1 MANIE
6 ELTFDGYIFANAQ
19 DLELAK
25 NEAKRIAYIEAHADM
40 SNMGVVKGVYEKAIE
55 ERYFQ
60 TPIGLEYLRDM
71 QKAFSD
77 SNNANEELRPIPL
90 YTTFK
95 RIDFSEK
102 SKAQTRMTKAQKKEL
117 TLRMK
122 YRNAVL
128 IAVILFFLCIAM
140 LAITM
145 RGSTIN
151 ALNYKTAV
159 TNQYSSWEQ
168 ELRDREVKV
177 QEREKAVREKEME
190 LGIGD

>member
-1 MANIE
+1 MANID

-25 NEAKRIAYIEAHADM
+25 SEAKKIAYIEAHADM
-40 SNMGVVKGVYEKAIE
+40 SNISVVKGVYEKAIE

-77 SNNANEELRPIPL
+77 SKNGEEELKPIPL

-102 SKAQTRMTKAQKKEL
+102 TKAKTRMTKAQKKEL

-128 IAVILFFLCIAM
+128 IAIILFFVCIAM

-145 RGSTIN
+145 RGPTIN

-159 TNQYSSWEQ
+159 TNQYSQWDQ
-168 ELRDREVKV
+168 ELRDREADVSK
-177 QEREKAVREKEME
+177 RENAVREKERE
-190 LGIGD
+190 LGLGD

>member
-6 ELTFDGYIFANAQ
+6 ELTFDGYVFANAQ

-25 NEAKRIAYIEAHADM
+25 SEAKKIAYIEAHADM
-40 SNMGVVKGVYEKAIE
+40 SNIGVVKGVYEKAIE

-71 QKAFSD
+71 QKAYSD
-77 SNNANEELRPIPL
+77 SKNGAEELRPIPL

-117 TLRMK
+117 SLRMK

-128 IAVILFFLCIAM
+128 IAGIFFFLCVAM

-159 TNQYSSWEQ
+159 TNQYSEWEQ
-168 ELRDREVKV
+168 ELR
-177 QEREKAVREKEME
+177 EREIKVKERENAVRDKEIE
-190 LGIGD
+190 LGIEN